1 MRIDKFIWCV
11 RLSKTRSIATEQVRL
26 GKVLMNG
33 TLVKPSKEL
42 KPGDSFEIKKGPVHF
57 RFQVLQFPKARIGA
71 KLVTDFVLDTTLPQE
86 KEKWLLMQEQMKL
99 TRERGTGRPTK
110 KDRREIDSFFYWM
123 EEDDSIDEIA
133 DQNEKSNA

>member
-26 GKVLMNG
+26 GKVLMSG
-33 TLVKPSKEL
+33 AQVKPSKEL
-42 KPGDSFEIKKGPVHF
+42 KAGDVFEIKKGTVHF

-71 KLVTDFVLDTTLPQE
+71 KLVADFLLDTTLPAE
-86 KEKWLLMQEQMKL
+86 KEKWLLLQEQMKL

-123 EEDDSIDEIA
+123 EEDESVDEIA
-133 DQNEKSNA
+133 DQNEKSDG

>member
-33 TLVKPSKEL
+33 SLVKPSKEL
-42 KPGDSFEIKKGPVHF
+42 KLGDIFDIKKGPIHF
-57 RFQVLQFPKARIGA
+57 RYQVTQFPKARLGS
-71 KLVTDFVLDTTLPQE
+71 KWVGDFLVDITLDEE
-86 KEKWLLMQEQMKL
+86 KQKWLLLQEQMKL

-110 KDRREIDSFFYWM
+110 KDRREMDSFFYWM
-123 EEDDSIDEIA
+123 SEEDSVDEIT
-133 DQNEKSNA
+133 D

>member
-26 GKVLMNG
+26 GKVLMSG
-33 TLVKPSKEL
+33 AQVKPSKEL
-42 KPGDSFEIKKGPVHF
+42 KVGDVFEIKKGTVHF

-71 KLVTDFVLDTTLPQE
+71 KLVADFLLDTTLPAE
-86 KEKWLLMQEQMKL
+86 KEKWLLLQEQMKL

-123 EEDDSIDEIA
+123 EEDESVDEIA
-133 DQNEKSNA
+133 DQNEKSDG

>member
-33 TLVKPSKEL
+33 SLVKPSKEL
-42 KPGDSFEIKKGPVHF
+42 KPGDIFEIKKGPIHF
-57 RFQVLQFPKARIGA
+57 RYQVTQFPKARLGA
-71 KLVTDFVLDTTLPQE
+71 KWVGDFLVDITLDEE
-86 KEKWLLMQEQMKL
+86 KQKWLLLQEQMKL

-110 KDRREIDSFFYWM
+110 KDRREMDSFFYWM
-123 EEDDSIDEIA
+123 SEEDSVDEIT
-133 DQNEKSNA
+133 D

>member
-33 TLVKPSKEL
+33 SLVKPSKEL
-42 KPGDSFEIKKGPVHF
+42 KPGDIFEIKKGPIHF
-57 RFQVLQFPKARIGA
+57 RYQVTQFPKARLGA
-71 KLVTDFVLDTTLPQE
+71 KWVGDFLVDITLDEE
-86 KEKWLLMQEQMKL
+86 KQKWLLLQEQMKL

-110 KDRREIDSFFYWM
+110 KDRREMDSFFYLM
-123 EEDDSIDEIA
+123 SEEDSVDEIT
-133 DQNEKSNA
+133 D